1 MGFVAIVPLPS
12 PHRRLQLTACMSKKS
27 PPPAQ
32 PAGSFWLPFVF
43 IGLIGALL
51 GATVTYLALR
61 PAQAPV
67 VGGAAPANPDPTT
80 HLPTPDLTAGQ
91 SPAEA
96 DRTLGN
102 FYYDHQNWIQAI
114 ARYESAIR
122 QGVDDA
128 DIRTDLG
135 NAYRFAGRTDDAL
148 AQYHRARQM
157 NPAHEFSLFNQGG
170 LYLEDLKQ
178 PAKAVE
184 IWQEYLTRFPT
195 GRNVAAARQLIV
207 QAQSGSGGLSLPA
220 PETAAGQPSATEQ
233 LILRQIQA
241 GQGKTGKP

>member
-1 MGFVAIVPLPS
+1 
-12 PHRRLQLTACMSKKS
+12 MSKKS
-27 PPPAQ
+27 PPPA
-32 PAGSFWLPFVF
+32 PPTGSFWLPFVF

-51 GATVTYLALR
+51 GATVTYIALR
-61 PAQAPV
+61 PAQAPA

-80 HLPTPDLTAGQ
+80 HRPTPDLTAGQ

-122 QGVDDA
+122 QGIDDA

-148 AQYHRARQM
+148 AQYRRAQQM

-184 IWQEYLTRFPT
+184 IWQEYLARFPA
-195 GRNVAAARQLIV
+195 GRNVAAAQQLIV
-207 QAQSGSGGLSLPA
+207 QAQTGTSGVAVPA
-220 PETAAGQPSATEQ
+220 PETAGTGQTSATEQ